1 MGMAEIS
8 LTMVNDDNKLP
19 TEYSEVTITRR
30 IFRSGESEYLLN
42 KNVCRLKDI
51 TNIFMDTGMGTKA
64 YSVIE

>member
-8 LTMVNDDNKLP
+8 LTLVNDDNKLP

-42 KNVCRLKDI
+42 KMYVDSK
-51 TNIFMDTGMGTKA
+51 TSPIFLWIQEWEQTP
-64 YSVIE
+64 IR